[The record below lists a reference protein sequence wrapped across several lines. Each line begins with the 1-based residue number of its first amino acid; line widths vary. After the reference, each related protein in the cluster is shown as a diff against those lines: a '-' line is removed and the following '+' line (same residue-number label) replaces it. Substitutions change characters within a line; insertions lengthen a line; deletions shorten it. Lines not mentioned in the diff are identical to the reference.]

1 MTWKL
6 PTLAECDPGIEPF
19 EFQVLVTMAKKD
31 EKTSG
36 GVILP
41 DATKFRQEWGA
52 DHARI
57 IAISP
62 AAFTY
67 HEWPPGTRLPQVGDV
82 VFVGQFPGEK
92 IGGRDDREYRLVSD
106 RSIGAVIERAA
117 AQPQELS
124 NAA

>member
-19 EFQVLVTMAKKD
+19 EYQVLVAMAQKE

-41 DATKFRQEWGA
+41 DATQFRQSWGS
-52 DHARI
+52 DHALLV
-57 IAISP
+57 AVST
-62 AAFTY
+62 AAFSY
-67 HEWPPGTRLPQVGDV
+67 HDWPAGTTMPAPGDV
-82 VFVGQFPGEK
+82 VFVGQFPGDE
-92 IGGRDDREYRLVSD
+92 ITGRDGRKYRLCSD